1 MPLIRLEIFEGR
13 PDEMKNEL
21 IKRVSETTADVLKV
35 PLEHVQCILAEVPRK
50 HWARGGVP
58 YSKLYIAK
66 TGGIFYSQ

>member
-1 MPLIRLEIFEGR
+1 MPHIRLEIFEGR

-35 PLEHVQCILAEVPRK
+35 PLEHVQCILAEVPIK

-58 YSKLYIAK
+58 FSEKALEGEGYKC
-66 TGGIFYSQ
+66 TR